1 MNVVDVVLSTEV
13 IAGII
18 IIGALVM
25 SVRSILIFTRD
36 ASSMAPKL
44 QRIEVSLNK
53 QREGMDERKKIVR
66 ELSQVVD
73 PLKERESRLRV
84 YFEGLK
90 NLELAYERESAEQ
103 QAKEESEKRK
113 RIQRKKMGF
122 D

>member
-1 MNVVDVVLSTEV
+1 MNVLDVVLSTEV

-25 SVRSILIFTRD
+25 SVRSILIFTRE
-36 ASSMAPKL
+36 ASSMGPRLQKVEISLAKL
-44 QRIEVSLNK
+44 
-53 QREGMDERKKIVR
+53 REGMDEKKKIVR

-73 PLKERESRLRV
+73 PLKARESRLRV

-90 NLELAYERESAEQ
+90 NMELQYERESAEKA
-103 QAKEESEKRK
+103 AKDEAEKRK